1 MDSQDI
7 PTESLDAAPS
17 VEGWSLIVMLPH
29 DGQEPPASVSE
40 EMALAAW
47 CAATAIWHPSILAR
61 AQALPRFESIESPS
75 SPGPHEVRVIVEG
88 TRDRL
93 PSGYQVQAEDIGT
106 ALIDSGTDRND
117 LIRRIR
123 ERIAAD
129 GPDETAT
136 AADFLALG
144 AARWM
149 LRDLT
154 TAMGHSEEVDR
165 ESLWRELAAGALA
178 WQSGDFPGAT
188 NRLRAGFELLTQA
201 RERFYPVE
209 AYLLDICLL
218 DPALPGGALAGPMA
232 DPVPITILAPA
243 VAIEAQA
250 AADPDR
256 IAALRQAITDGW
268 ADVIGGTYL
277 ESDDALLP
285 MESILWQYARGGDV
299 YHAHLDDRGVETF
312 ARRRFGLFP
321 QLPQIAKRFGIR
333 YALHMSFDAG
343 RFPLR
348 PETKRLWEA
357 PDGSSLEAMVRPPMA
372 GDRPSHGWR
381 LAWRLA
387 ATMRDDHTAAM
398 PIVRWPSP
406 VAPWLLDLRR
416 VGSYSPVL
424 GRWTTLGD
432 FFHLTDRPYENF
444 RPEPD
449 AYVSPYLAQA
459 VARDD
464 EAPIS
469 WLARHRRLRARLDAA
484 RMAEAMAHA
493 IASTAGDDSRS
504 FGTGPD
510 LLSIEESIECRRPAE
525 AGRDLD
531 EAEKIRARALS
542 DRIVGRRE
550 GSTTRRGYLV
560 LNPIGIARRAS
571 VILPDASPDL
581 RPEGPLRSAQLVEE
595 GVCAVV
601 DLPPFG
607 FAWVPAETDLSL
619 PIAESAGLSAR
630 DRELRND
637 SMSIEI
643 DAATGGLR
651 GIRRPDEPSA
661 RLGQQ
666 IAIVGLH
673 ELDGKAIATQMR
685 CDRREIDFAGPALA
699 QATSTGRIVDPRE
712 EKTLATF
719 EQRYRLWTGR
729 PILEIRIALTDLDP
743 DWSERLRRSDPWTSY
758 LACRWAWPDAS
769 SMIRRLLLGSAE
781 MTEQERPETPEAIDI
796 TTRTQRTAIL
806 FGGLAHHRKPASRM
820 LDTLLIAGAEASR
833 TFELGVALDLEH
845 PFQATQDF
853 VTPPMVVAVDGPP
866 AQGVVGWLARV
877 DHPAIAITRVEFTEN
892 AGDRGW
898 GLIFHLLETAGQ
910 SARSRLR
917 LFRNPTWARQVDFL
931 GETIVDLTAD
941 EDAVRIDLTPHELA
955 RVEVTLG

>member
-1 MDSQDI
+1 MDSQEI
-7 PTESLDAAPS
+7 PTEPLNAAPS
-17 VEGWSLIVMLPH
+17 EEGWSLIAMLPY

-40 EMALAAW
+40 DMALAAW
-47 CAATAIWHPSILAR
+47 CAATAIWHPAILANAR
-61 AQALPRFESIESPS
+61 ALPRFESIESPT
-75 SPGPHEVRVIVEG
+75 SPSPREVRVIVEG
-88 TRDRL
+88 TGDRL
-93 PSGYQVQAEDIGT
+93 PSGYRVQAEDTGT
-106 ALIDSGTDRND
+106 TLIESGTDRDD

-123 ERIAAD
+123 ERIHAE

-136 AADFLALG
+136 ARDFLALG

-165 ESLWRELAAGALA
+165 ESLWRELSAGALA
-178 WQSGDFPGAT
+178 WQSGDHHGAT

-218 DPALPGGALAGPMA
+218 DPTLPGGVLAGPMA
-232 DPVPITILAPA
+232 DAVPFTLLAPA

-250 AADPDR
+250 LADPDQ

-277 ESDDALLP
+277 ESEDALLP
-285 MESILWQYARGGDV
+285 MESILWQYAKGGDV

-372 GDRPSHGWR
+372 GDRPSQGWR

-444 RPEPD
+444 RPDPD
-449 AYVSPYLAQA
+449 AYISPYLAQT
-459 VARDD
+459 VARGDVD
-464 EAPIS
+464 PIS
-469 WLARHRRLRARLDAA
+469 GLACHRRLRARLDSA
-484 RMAEAMAHA
+484 RMAEAMARA
-493 IASTAGDDSRS
+493 IASAAGDEPESL
-504 FGTGPD
+504 GTGPD
-510 LLSIEESIECRRPAE
+510 LLTIEDAIERRRPNDPD
-525 AGRDLD
+525 RDL
-531 EAEKIRARALS
+531 ESAEKARALALAN
-542 DRIVGRRE
+542 RILGRRE
-550 GSTTRRGYLV
+550 GSSPRRGYLV
-560 LNPIGIARRAS
+560 LNPLGIARRAAAM
-571 VILPDASPDL
+571 LPDASPDL
-581 RPEGPLRSAQLVEE
+581 RPEGPLRSAQLIEE
-595 GVCAVV
+595 GVSAVV
-601 DLPPFG
+601 DLPSFG
-607 FAWVPAETDLSL
+607 FAWVPAETDPSR
-619 PIAESAGLSAR
+619 PIADSAGLSAR

-637 SMSIEI
+637 SMAIEI

-651 GIRRPDEPSA
+651 GISRPDEPSA

-666 IAIVGLH
+666 LVIVGLH
-673 ELDGKAIATQMR
+673 GLDGKAVATQMR
-685 CDRREIDFAGPALA
+685 SDRREIDFAGPALV

-712 EKTLATF
+712 EKTLAKF

-729 PILEIRIALTDLDP
+729 PILEVRITLTDLDP
-743 DWSERLRRSDPWTSY
+743 DWFERLGRSDPWASY
-758 LACRWAWPDAS
+758 LACRWAWPDS
-769 SMIRRLLLGSAE
+769 NSMIRRLVLGSAE
-781 MTEQERPETPEAIDI
+781 MTELERPETPEAIDI

-806 FGGLAHHRKPASRM
+806 FGGLAHHRKPAPRM
-820 LDTLLIAGAEASR
+820 LDTILIAGAEASR

-845 PFQATQDF
+845 PFQATQDL
-853 VTPPMVVAVDGPP
+853 VTPPMVVPVDGPP
-866 AQGVVGWLARV
+866 AQGVAGWLARI

-931 GETIVDLTAD
+931 GETIVDLTVD